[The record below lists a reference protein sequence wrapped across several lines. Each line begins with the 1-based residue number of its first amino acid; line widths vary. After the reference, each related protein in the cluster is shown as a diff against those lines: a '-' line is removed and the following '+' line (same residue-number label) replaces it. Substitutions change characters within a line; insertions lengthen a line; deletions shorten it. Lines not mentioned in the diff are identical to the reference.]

1 MADRREPMAGT
12 VEVRET
18 HRFDVA
24 ALESYMKGHVA
35 GFSGPLAVRQFQG
48 GQSNPTYYLQTPQR
62 EYVLRRKPPGK
73 LLPSAHAVDR
83 EYRVITALGQT
94 DVPVPRTYALCE
106 DPEVVGT
113 PFFIMECVNGRVI
126 TDARLPGLT
135 PADRAAMYDAMSDVL
150 ARLHNVDYAAAGL
163 GDFGKPGNYFARQI
177 HRWTSQYRASETG
190 TIESMDRLIGW
201 LPDHIPADD
210 TTTIVHGDY
219 RLGNMIVHPTDP
231 RVLAVLDWELSTL
244 GHPLA
249 DLAYNCMPYHLS
261 ADVMEG
267 FEGANL
273 APLGIPSEEAYL
285 AAYCRRTGRPGIED
299 WDFYVAFSMFRLAAI
314 AQGIMGRVLEGTAND
329 PNARLRGER
338 ARPLAD
344 AAWAIL
350 APRAA

>member
-1 MADRREPMAGT
+1 
-12 VEVRET
+12 
-18 HRFDVA
+18 
-24 ALESYMKGHVA
+24 
-35 GFSGPLAVRQFQG
+35 
-48 GQSNPTYYLQTPQR
+48 
-62 EYVLRRKPPGK
+62 
-73 LLPSAHAVDR
+73 
-83 EYRVITALGQT
+83 
-94 DVPVPRTYALCE
+94 
-106 DPEVVGT
+106 
-113 PFFIMECVNGRVI
+113 
-126 TDARLPGLT
+126 
-135 PADRAAMYDAMSDVL
+135 
-150 ARLHNVDYAAAGL
+150 
-163 GDFGKPGNYFARQI
+163 
-177 HRWTSQYRASETG
+177 
-190 TIESMDRLIGW
+190 
-201 LPDHIPADD
+201 
-210 TTTIVHGDY
+210 
-219 RLGNMIVHPTDP
+219 MIVHPTEP
-231 RVLAVLDWELSTL
+231 RVLAVLDWELCTL

-273 APLGIPSEEAYL
+273 APLGIPSEKTYL